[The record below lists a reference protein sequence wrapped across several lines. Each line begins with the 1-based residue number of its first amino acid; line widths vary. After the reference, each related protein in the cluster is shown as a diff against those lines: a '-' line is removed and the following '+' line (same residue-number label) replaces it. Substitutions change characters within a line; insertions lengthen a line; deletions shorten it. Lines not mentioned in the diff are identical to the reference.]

1 MTNQTNAV
9 SLATPL
15 PKATQVY
22 TFALVFLLI
31 GLAIGYFSRAARFS
45 APAVQPV
52 TRPAPPSAAANAA
65 HAGRMPTLDE
75 LRQMADKQA
84 APLDPKNSALRTKF
98 AISLYR
104 DGDSDGA
111 IVQLNQALQIGP
123 KDANALFNLGMIRL
137 QGKHDPKG
145 ALAAWQKLLKSNPDL
160 TPDRKA
166 EVQKLIAQV
175 LTMLGDQHGMQEAP
189 VHDGH

>member
-84 APLDPKNSALRTKF
+84 APLVERLKGDPNNSAVL
-98 AISLYR
+98 AQV
-104 DGDSDGA
+104 GA
-111 IVQLNQALQIGP
+111 IYHSAHQF
-123 KDANALFNLGMIRL
+123 KE
-137 QGKHDPKG
+137 
-145 ALAAWQKLLKSNPDL
+145 AA
-160 TPDRKA
+160 
-166 EVQKLIAQV
+166 
-175 LTMLGDQHGMQEAP
+175 
-189 VHDGH
+189 